1 MSAARKFAE
10 ALFAEMFGEDEA
22 DNDEPVIPVLPD
34 IVEWAESRFY
44 IGRGR
49 RIKLQP
55 VQKAVL
61 REMFRQRE
69 DGRFV
74 YHTGL
79 YCTIKKSGK
88 TTIAAVVLQWACET
102 WGELKEHYH
111 MGNKLGQAKQRAF
124 KLVRNSIMWSPHRDE
139 WEIQAEK
146 MTHLPTGSFIQA
158 LPVNAAGEA
167 GGHQASTT
175 WTEFHGYI
183 YEENNRMFEEMQ
195 PIPTEP
201 LSFRFIESY
210 AGYKGESNLLYG
222 MWERAL
228 DGERIHDEFPI
239 YRTADGLIAYIDQGV
254 EARRMPWQTPEY
266 YATAAANSLPHEYDR
281 IHMNQ
286 WIDSQNALINVA
298 LWDRLAGVVQPREVH
313 ERKTTD
319 VILAADASVS
329 GDCTALAVIGW
340 DAEGGYPIEYETFVW
355 EPPKGGKLDYQD
367 TLEPAIR
374 ASMEIWR
381 VIGVAY
387 DPYQLHDMM
396 TRLKREYAPYDDELK
411 ADERF
416 FYSFPQGGERLQA
429 DTALVSRIRQGN
441 FAHSGN
447 DTVRQHVMNAD
458 GKPSGD
464 KAVRIVKREQKSKV
478 DAVVAI
484 SMGVWRMY
492 TLMTSRAEG
501 SVVRRARVKFS

>member
-1 MSAARKFAE
+1 MTAVNELAGE
-10 ALFAEMFGEDEA
+10 LFGRLFGEEA
-22 DNDEPVIPVLPD
+22 NADDQAIPVLPD
-34 IVEWAESRFY
+34 IVDWAESRFF

-49 RIKLQP
+49 RIVLQP
-55 VQKAVL
+55 VQRAVL
-61 REMFRQRE
+61 REMFRQGP

-74 YHTGL
+74 YHTAL
-79 YCTIKKSGK
+79 YSTIKKSGK

-102 WGELKEHYH
+102 WGEMKEHYH
-111 MGNKLGQAKQRAF
+111 MGNKLTQAQARAF
-124 KLVRNSIMWSPHRDE
+124 KLVRNSIMWSPWRDD
-139 WEIQAEK
+139 WEIAATK
-146 MTHLPTGSFIQA
+146 ITHLPSGSFIQA

-201 LSFRFIESY
+201 LSYRFVESY
-210 AGYKGESNLLYG
+210 AGYKGESNLLYS
-222 MWERAL
+222 MWERAVG
-228 DGERIHDEFPI
+228 GERIHDEYPL

-254 EARRMPWQTPEY
+254 EARRMPWQTADY
-266 YATAAANSLPHEYDR
+266 YQTAAANSLPHEYER
-281 IHMNQ
+281 IHENR

-298 LWDRLAGVVQPREVH
+298 LWDRLASVVQPVEAHVR
-313 ERKTTD
+313 RQTD
-319 VILAADASVS
+319 VVLAADASVS
-329 GDCTALAVIGW
+329 GDCTALSVIGW
-340 DAEGGYPIEYETFVW
+340 DTEGGYPIEYETFVW
-355 EPPKGGKLDYQD
+355 EPPKGGKLDYGD

-374 ASMEIWR
+374 AGMGMWR

-396 TRLKREYAPYDDELK
+396 TRLKHEFAPHDDQQK
-411 ADERF
+411 AADRF

-429 DTALVSRIRQGN
+429 DTALVSRIRQST

-447 DTVRQHVMNAD
+447 ATVRQHVMNAD

-492 TLMTSRAEG
+492 HLMTSRPGG
-501 SVVRRARVKFS
+501 SVVRRARVQFT